1 MSETHEPN
9 ATQPPDLALLDEVRR
24 HPAALYAD
32 ALDLLG
38 RHEQVMAPRLVQLS
52 GEGTMAGY
60 AVTVA
65 VGASHRGV
73 ADPYAKEFEA
83 IELLH
88 PGGILVADTDGPP
101 AAFWGELLTQRAR
114 RLGAVGAIIDGYARD
129 LARIRA
135 DNFPVWARGAN
146 ASDSAGRLEAYA
158 VGGTVMCGGV
168 SVSLGDLLVGDCDG
182 IVVVPRDL
190 ISEVLKRV
198 AEKAEKELAV
208 RAALAD
214 GATTHDVYR
223 RYGVL

>member
-1 MSETHEPN
+1 MPETQAAAP
-9 ATQPPDLALLDEVRR
+9 QSLALLDEVRR
-24 HPAALYAD
+24 YPSALYAD

-38 RHEQVMAPRLVQLS
+38 RHDQVMAPRLTQLS

-73 ADPYAKEFEA
+73 AEPYTKEFEA

-88 PGGILVADTDGPP
+88 PGGILVAATDGPP

-114 RLGAVGAIIDGYARD
+114 KLGAVGAVIDGYARD

-158 VGGTVMCGGV
+158 VGVTVMCGGV
-168 SVSLGDLLVGDCDG
+168 PVAMGDLLVSDCDG
-182 IVVVPRDL
+182 IVVVPRAL
-190 ISEVLKRV
+190 IGEVLKRA
-198 AEKAEKELAV
+198 AEKADKEHAV

-214 GATTHDVYR
+214 GASTHDVYR
-223 RYGVL
+223 RYRVL

>member
-1 MSETHEPN
+1 MSETPQ
-9 ATQPPDLALLDEVRR
+9 ATQPDLALLDEVARY
-24 HPAALYAD
+24 PVALYAD
-32 ALDLLG
+32 ALDMLG
-38 RHEQVMAPRLVQLS
+38 RHDQVMAPRLSQLS
-52 GEGTMAGY
+52 GAGSLAGY

-88 PGGILVADTDGPP
+88 PGGILVAATDGPP

-114 RLGAVGAIIDGYARD
+114 RLGAVGAVVDGYVRD

-135 DNFPVWARGAN
+135 DSFPVWARGAN

-158 VGGTVMCGGV
+158 VGGKVMCGGV
-168 SVSLGDLLVGDCDG
+168 PVSMGDLLVGDCDG
-182 IVVVPRDL
+182 IVVVPQAL
-190 ISEVLKRV
+190 IGEALKRV
-198 AEKAEKELAV
+198 REKAEKEQAV

-214 GATTHDVYR
+214 GASTHDVYR
-223 RYGVL
+223 RFGVL